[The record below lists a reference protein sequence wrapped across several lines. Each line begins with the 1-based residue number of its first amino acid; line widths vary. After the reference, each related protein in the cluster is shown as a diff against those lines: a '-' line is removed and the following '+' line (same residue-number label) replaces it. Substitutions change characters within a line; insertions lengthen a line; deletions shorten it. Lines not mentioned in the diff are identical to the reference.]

1 MKNKTKTNKVVIP
14 CPECSKTFIKQYI
27 STHIKNQ
34 HKNSIYA
41 KIIKR
46 GMRYSLN
53 NKENIFKTNKQ
64 IFCSICKRF
73 LKTNSYYMHRKTNI
87 HKLLLEIKNND
98 YNKGS
103 NYSSSLIIKNN
114 DIYENNDNIIDLN
127 NKNKDN
133 YDVLCPQDQLKPE
146 ISDKIFVDLNDNKQ
160 KQNNFYHNDKIKE
173 AGNKNIT
180 PRATSDKFSYTSDYF
195 DESSSI
201 ISLRKSNL
209 DLKIK
214 RMKDPEELFKAV
226 DNIILR
232 IKSKKLHKKELDKIK

>member
-114 DIYENNDNIIDLN
+114 DIYENN
-127 NKNKDN
+127 
-133 YDVLCPQDQLKPE
+133 E
-146 ISDKIFVDLNDNKQ
+146 
-160 KQNNFYHNDKIKE
+160 NNFYHNDKIKE

-180 PRATSDKFSYTSDYF
+180 PSATSDKFSYTSDYF